1 MQTLCPD
8 LLGAEDQGCKQTPGP
23 GLQLLVP
30 VLGID
35 RLGLCG
41 GMQAWTVGV
50 TVMCSLGGA
59 AAGTAFWGIPRA
71 EAGLRVSPRQQISR
85 VPCCSLGSAKS
96 PVFIHVLIV
105 LLLVIGFGS
114 FLLRVLA
121 DDMMTVFALAMV
133 SCCFQWISPCS
144 LWNPRTS
151 RFCRTSAVLEL
162 ALESRSKLANRWESL
177 IP

>member
-1 MQTLCPD
+1 MKRFQKCRLSALTYWVQRTKDANRP
-8 LLGAEDQGCKQTPGP
+8 QGLACSS
-23 GLQLLVP
+23 LVP
-30 VLGID
+30 VLGVD

-96 PVFIHVLIV
+96 PVFVHVLIV

-121 DDMMTVFALAMV
+121 DDKMTVFTLAMV

-144 LWNPRTS
+144 L
-151 RFCRTSAVLEL
+151 
-162 ALESRSKLANRWESL
+162 
-177 IP
+177 